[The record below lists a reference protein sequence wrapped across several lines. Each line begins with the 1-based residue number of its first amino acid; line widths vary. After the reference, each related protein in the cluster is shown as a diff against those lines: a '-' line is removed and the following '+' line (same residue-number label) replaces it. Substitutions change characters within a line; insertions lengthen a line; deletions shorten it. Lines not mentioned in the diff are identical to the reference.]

1 MLLSLLERDFDDMK
15 NIALLVLAVP
25 ILVVVVGCA
34 QLVPAREP
42 LPPLESIIQPS
53 AEPAAAPVTISA
65 RTLDYSI
72 DYVDVDITYPEISG
86 MRDETVQNA
95 INERVFND
103 LKSRAQA
110 IEAQAEQDA
119 RESRLRIKYS
129 MDAGFSVAR
138 NDGRVLSIQIEI
150 STYQGGANVGTDSMF
165 INMINKEEA
174 IQPTFS
180 ELFVDGADYT
190 AVINEII
197 NAQIVNIPES
207 EMFDF
212 QTVSPDQWYY
222 LTDTALVVVFPRYAI
237 TPGVY
242 GEPEFVI
249 PFDEISDILIPDVK

>member
-1 MLLSLLERDFDDMK
+1 MILWHLKGNVMTLK
-15 NIALLVLAVP
+15 NIAVLVLAVV
-25 ILVVVVGCA
+25 IMVVAVGCA
-34 QLVPAREP
+34 ELMPAREP

-53 AEPAAAPVTISA
+53 AEPAAAPVDISA
-65 RTLDYSI
+65 RTLDYSN
-72 DYVDVDITYPEISG
+72 DYIDVDITYPEISG
-86 MRDETVQNA
+86 IRDEETQRT
-95 INERVFND
+95 INERVHND
-103 LKSRAQA
+103 LKSKAQA

-119 RESRLRIKYS
+119 RESRLRVKYS

-138 NDGRVLSIQIEI
+138 NDGRVLSIQIDI

-165 INMINKEEA
+165 INVINEEEV
-174 IQPTFS
+174 IRPTFS

-190 AVINEII
+190 AVINEKIRAFI
-197 NAQIVNIPES
+197 ASSPES

-222 LTDTALVVVFPRYAI
+222 LTDAALVVVFPRYAI
-237 TPGVY
+237 TPGAY